1 MLLKQET
8 PEVNKLYCEG
18 QEDTHMEY
26 SEDFQKL
33 LKLEFNP
40 LEEKIFF
47 IFLLENFRRGNMTA
61 SRPENDYEAMGEVW
75 GNSYLITNWP

>member
-40 LEEKIFF
+40 
-47 IFLLENFRRGNMTA
+47 
-61 SRPENDYEAMGEVW
+61 
-75 GNSYLITNWP
+75 